1 MMNEL
6 GGLAQYVVDNAG
18 KLLCLIDIGGI
29 RPNVARHIRIQR
41 CQYKGSRFILVATPQ
56 IGVEYGGGKA
66 VYGSHANFRRYP
78 EVGRIQQWQ
87 KRCRLA
93 RVSAAGLQVVV
104 IEASRAHR
112 DHERAFDPSTEVLL
126 L

>member
-56 IGVEYGGGKA
+56 IGVEYGGGEA
-66 VYGSHANFRRYP
+66 VYGCAANFRPIPRSGP
-78 EVGRIQQWQ
+78 DPTVAEKVSTRSRI
-87 KRCRLA
+87 RCRSPGRCDRGESSA
-93 RVSAAGLQVVV
+93 PGPRTRVRS
-104 IEASRAHR
+104 
-112 DHERAFDPSTEVLL
+112 FDRGP
-126 L
+126 